1 MNQSSILTGIKV
13 AWLII
18 GTTIGAGY
26 ASGRELWEFFGSYGQ
41 KSQWA
46 LLLAVALFSISCY
59 IIMEVGRRLK
69 AVNYRLVLE
78 AIIGRRL
85 ARLYDGLIFVYLL
98 STTVVMLAGSGAALN
113 HWDFPFW
120 LGVTLTGFLVF
131 IVFLRETNG
140 ILLLNSVLNP
150 VMLLFLGLA
159 CLLFLLKEADAPL
172 PLSPGM
178 PQAIASAMAF
188 TALNILPL
196 VAVLSVLGNKL
207 DKTAALVS
215 AIFSGACLA
224 LLSLLYNQALL
235 SISSTIQQVE
245 VPLLALFQNFGL
257 KWLFAV
263 SVVLWL
269 AVYTTAVSNLF
280 GLIGRI
286 QSWLPVSGWL
296 IALILILAMLPL
308 TSFGFTK
315 LIQVL
320 YPLYGVLNLFLLT
333 MILLYPLTK
342 QN

>member
-131 IVFLRETNG
+131 IVFLRKPMAF
-140 ILLLNSVLNP
+140 LLNSVLNP

-172 PLSPGM
+172 PLSPGC
-178 PQAIASAMAF
+178 PRRS
-188 TALNILPL
+188 LPRWPL
-196 VAVLSVLGNKL
+196 QPL
-207 DKTAALVS
+207 
-215 AIFSGACLA
+215 IFCLWWRCCR
-224 LLSLLYNQALL
+224 Y
-235 SISSTIQQVE
+235 
-245 VPLLALFQNFGL
+245 
-257 KWLFAV
+257 
-263 SVVLWL
+263 
-269 AVYTTAVSNLF
+269 
-280 GLIGRI
+280 
-286 QSWLPVSGWL
+286 
-296 IALILILAMLPL
+296 
-308 TSFGFTK
+308 
-315 LIQVL
+315 
-320 YPLYGVLNLFLLT
+320 
-333 MILLYPLTK
+333 
-342 QN
+342 